1 MSIYVIK
8 KTIYVQIY
16 HPNRRLY
23 LAKHASIAF
32 PPPLGYN
39 SHRKGGGSMKN
50 IGKTIAE
57 CRKKLGFTQEQLGS
71 RLGISSQAV
80 SKWETCDSLPD
91 ITLVPKICAVL
102 GITPDELF
110 GMDGGKAEEYS
121 GENALEVISRLFYAN
136 HTKIESGAEKLS
148 DKGVFIYDGGSCGFV
163 ALEGYRDAVFSA
175 DSEVI
180 AKTLSIFAERDVIEV
195 LRHLSFS
202 SPVTV
207 EELSK
212 LSGIEE
218 EKLDKVLFRLIKAN
232 VIAYGSDMGEEN
244 KRGYIYSTGMG
255 GIFLMLLG
263 CAVTGQAGE
272 KVSPIG
278 QFWVG

>member
-1 MSIYVIK
+1 
-8 KTIYVQIY
+8 
-16 HPNRRLY
+16 
-23 LAKHASIAF
+23 
-32 PPPLGYN
+32 
-39 SHRKGGGSMKN
+39 MKN

-91 ITLVPKICAVL
+91 ITLVPEICASL

-110 GMDGGKAEEYS
+110 GTDVKAKEYS

-136 HTKIESGAEKLS
+136 HTKIECGAEKLS
-148 DKGVFIYDGGSCGFV
+148 DKSVFIYDGGSCGFV
-163 ALEGYRDAVFSA
+163 GLEGYRDAAFSS

-202 SPVTV
+202 SPVTS

-218 EKLDKVLFRLIKAN
+218 EKLDMVLFRLIKAN

-244 KRGYIYSTGMG
+244 KRGYIYSG
-255 GIFLMLLG
+255 GIGGVILMLLG

-272 KVSPIG
+272 SVSPIG

>member
-1 MSIYVIK
+1 
-8 KTIYVQIY
+8 
-16 HPNRRLY
+16 
-23 LAKHASIAF
+23 
-32 PPPLGYN
+32 
-39 SHRKGGGSMKN
+39 MKN
-50 IGKTIAE
+50 IGKIIAE
-57 CRKKLGFTQEQLGS
+57 YRKKLGFTQEQLGS

-91 ITLVPKICAVL
+91 ITLVPKICASL
-102 GITPDELF
+102 EITPDELF

-136 HTKIESGAEKLS
+136 HAKIECGSEKLS
-148 DKGVFIYDGGSCGFV
+148 DKSVFIYDGGSCGFV
-163 ALEGYRDAVFSA
+163 ALDGYRDVMFSA
-175 DSEVI
+175 DSEEI

-202 SPVTV
+202 SPVTG

-212 LSGIEE
+212 LSGIDE
-218 EKLDKVLFRLIKAN
+218 EKLDRVLFNLIKTN
-232 VIAYGSDMGEEN
+232 IIAYGSDMGDGN
-244 KRGYIYSTGMG
+244 KRGYIYSAGMG
-255 GIFLMLLG
+255 GILLMLLG

-272 KVSPIG
+272 SVSPIG